1 MQHCYGTVQFIIY
14 NTDVSERKSGERR
27 FFFKNQT
34 PAGFQLVTYGTASHH
49 AINRP
54 WNQHSL

>member
-27 FFFKNQT
+27 FFLKKIRHPQDFNWSLMVQQVIMLLIDR
-34 PAGFQLVTYGTASHH
+34 G
-49 AINRP
+49 INT
-54 WNQHSL
+54 H